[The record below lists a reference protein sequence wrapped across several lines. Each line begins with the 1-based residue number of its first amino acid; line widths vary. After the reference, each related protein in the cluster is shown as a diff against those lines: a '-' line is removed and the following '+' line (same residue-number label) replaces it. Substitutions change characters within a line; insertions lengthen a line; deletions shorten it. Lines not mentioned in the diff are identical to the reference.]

1 MSAAAPPRTGAA
13 GVGERL
19 LDLRVRLFVWML
31 LLVIRR
37 ASVPRLLRLAALLAP
52 RPPADV
58 PRVVMCV
65 DRVLADA
72 VASHNACLA
81 RSLTLYRFLGG
92 EASGL
97 QFCLGVRYAQPGRG
111 ARRIAG
117 HAWLTRYGLPY
128 LEQDHLHVYRFRVI
142 YRYPAR
148 QRSVA

>member
-1 MSAAAPPRTGAA
+1 MSAAPPRTGAA

-19 LDLRVRLFVWML
+19 LALRVRVFVWILRL
-31 LLVIRR
+31 LIRR
-37 ASVPRLLRLAALLAP
+37 GSVPRLLRLAALRAP
-52 RPPADV
+52 SPPADV
-58 PRVVMCV
+58 PRVVRCV

-72 VASHNACLA
+72 AASRNACLA

-92 EASGL
+92 EAADL

-111 ARRIAG
+111 SRRIAG

-128 LEQDHLHVYRFRVI
+128 LEQDHFHVYRFRVI
-142 YRYPAR
+142 YRYPPR